1 MTQDLIIRSG
11 IIVRPGHPLQRL
23 DILVRDGRIAALIQP
38 GEAAPD
44 NIPVEDVTGLHVFPG
59 CIDAHV
65 HFGFGEKI
73 TEYEQE
79 TAHAAHGGITSI
91 LGYLLNN
98 EDYGEVYARES
109 AYARE
114 RCRVD
119 YGFHFS
125 TASEI
130 HLKSLES
137 YIKDYGVTSFKFFM
151 NFKGEEG
158 RYLGLDG
165 TDDGY
170 LYELLGESFRL
181 GKPTIVCHTENIE
194 IVNRVRRRVQA
205 EGGESLRDWA
215 RAKPAFTEAEN
226 CVRAMMFAEHLKAR
240 VYFPHISSRFAL
252 DEVRKWRQRYQD
264 VHVETCPHYLTHTE
278 NSEQGTL
285 AKANPPLRS
294 EDDREAL
301 WEGIADGSIQ
311 VVASDHSARRR
322 ATKEKPMWLAAQGF
336 PGTAAIIPVLLHEG
350 HHKRGLPLQRIAEV
364 MTSGPA
370 RVFDLW
376 PRKGQI
382 EIGSDADF
390 TVVDLH
396 KERVFSPEELGSY
409 SDYSLYENRTLKGWP
424 VRTIV
429 RGTTVMRDGK
439 LTGQPGF
446 GQFLRRSLV
455 DRV

>member
-1 MTQDLIIRSG
+1 
-11 IIVRPGHPLQRL
+11 
-23 DILVRDGRIAALIQP
+23 
-38 GEAAPD
+38 
-44 NIPVEDVTGLHVFPG
+44 
-59 CIDAHV
+59 
-65 HFGFGEKI
+65 
-73 TEYEQE
+73 
-79 TAHAAHGGITSI
+79 
-91 LGYLLNN
+91 
-98 EDYGEVYARES
+98 
-109 AYARE
+109 
-114 RCRVD
+114 
-119 YGFHFS
+119 
-125 TASEI
+125 
-130 HLKSLES
+130 
-137 YIKDYGVTSFKFFM
+137 
-151 NFKGEEG
+151 
-158 RYLGLDG
+158 
-165 TDDGY
+165 
-170 LYELLGESFRL
+170 LGESFRL

-336 PGTAAIIPVLLHEG
+336 PGIAAIVPVLLHEG
-350 HHKRGLPLQRIAEV
+350 HHKRGLSLQRIAEV